1 MRITQSIITRTILN
15 GINQSHENMNIA
27 QQNIATGKMIHKPSD
42 NPLGFTRVARYRQM
56 INQNEKYMENITNS
70 NGWLSTTS
78 SALNHILDRVIE
90 AKEYATQGANDTL
103 NATNRAALAGKVD
116 GLIDE
121 VVSLANTKYLGK
133 NLFAGTKTKVDSA
146 FDWSGDTL
154 TYNGNNGKINRKIG
168 ASLSVTIN
176 INGNQLANT
185 GLFTTLANLRDA
197 LNDNDQ
203 SATRDMISSLRDV
216 SDQIASLASG
226 VGSIQNHMEMARQ
239 RLDTANIN
247 LASYLSQIE
256 DTDVVEAIT
265 RYNNEEISYNAALRT
280 ASNVIRTNLLDFLR

>member
-1 MRITQSIITRTILN
+1 MRITQSIITRTILD
-15 GINQSHENMNIA
+15 GINRSHENMNNAQRDIA
-27 QQNIATGKMIHKPSD
+27 SGKTIHKPSD
-42 NPLGFTRVARYRQM
+42 DPLGYTRMARYRQM
-56 INQNEKYMENITNS
+56 INQNEKYMGNITNS

-78 SALNHILDRVIE
+78 SALNHILDRVME
-90 AKEYATQGANDTL
+90 AKGYATQGANDTL
-103 NATNRAALAGKVD
+103 NATNRAALADKVD
-116 GLIDE
+116 GLIEE
-121 VVSLANTKYLGK
+121 VVSLVNTKYLGK
-133 NLFAGTKTKVDSA
+133 NLFAGTKTKEETA
-146 FDWSGDTL
+146 FDWSNGSL
-154 TYNGNNGKINRKIG
+154 TYNGNSGKINRKIG
-168 ASLSVTIN
+168 SSLSVTIN
-176 INGNQLANT
+176 VNGNQLANT
-185 GLFTTLANLRDA
+185 GVFSALTDLKNA

-203 SATRDMISSLRDV
+203 TAINDMINSLRDV

-280 ASNVIRTNLLDFLR
+280 ASDVIRTNLLDFLG